1 MLCTRDKLQ
10 RAEIPS
16 LQVAAVSIRS
26 VPVPQPKAPE
36 EALLV
41 KDEREA
47 SSFIVH
53 LVLLCRIQST
63 DAVSIQEEDV
73 AECWLMSLIGTVR

>member
-1 MLCTRDKLQ
+1 M
-10 RAEIPS
+10 
-16 LQVAAVSIRS
+16 QVVAVSIGS
-26 VPVPQPKAPE
+26 MPVPQPQAPK

-53 LVLLCRIQST
+53 LVLLCRIQKT
-63 DAVSIQEEDV
+63 DAVLFQEEDT
-73 AECWLMSLIGTVR
+73 AEYWVGILSQVGIGS